1 MPGHVYKQI
10 DLVGSSEE
18 SLTDA
23 IEGAVNRAAETIQG
37 LDWFEVKEIRGQ
49 IKDGRVAF
57 YQVGVRI
64 GFRVMSPEDLE
75 RS

>member
-10 DLVGSSEE
+10 DSVGSSQE

-23 IEGAVNRAAETIQG
+23 IEGAVNRAAETIAG

-49 IKDGRVAF
+49 IQDGRVAF
-57 YQVGVRI
+57 YQVGVRL